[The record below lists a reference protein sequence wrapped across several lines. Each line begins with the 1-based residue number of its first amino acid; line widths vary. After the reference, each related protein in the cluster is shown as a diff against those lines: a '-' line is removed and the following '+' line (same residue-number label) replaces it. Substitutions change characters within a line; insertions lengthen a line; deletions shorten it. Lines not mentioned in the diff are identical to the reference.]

1 MVMEL
6 YESLLDEFSKVI
18 NIPPLKPDANN
29 SCLIKLPED
38 GAKIQIEIDKTGDFL
53 MLASNLGFVPPGR
66 YREALFREALHHN
79 NSPHPRNGT
88 FCFSENTKQ
97 LMLMEYLHI
106 KDLNGEKI
114 ASVFEPFS
122 ERATLW
128 KKAIEKGEVPVGA
141 ESVRKGGSGMF
152 GL

>member
-18 NIPPLKPDANN
+18 NIPPLKPDSNH

-53 MLASNLGFVPPGR
+53 MLASNVGFVPPGR

-88 FCFSENTKQ
+88 FCYSDNTKQ
-97 LMLMEYLHI
+97 LMLMEYLYI
-106 KDLNGEKI
+106 KELNGEKI
-114 ASVFEPFS
+114 ASVFEPFA

-128 KKAIEKGEVPVGA
+128 KQAIEKGEIPVGT